1 MHKYLKTGPIIK
13 NQVHEYLKTGS
24 IIKKPGARIFKDR
37 SLLLIKNRVHK
48 NIKTGPFKI

>member
-13 NQVHEYLKTGS
+13 NQVHKYLKTGS

-37 SLLLIKNRVHK
+37 PLLLIKNRMHN
-48 NIKTGPFKI
+48 NINTGPFKN